1 MIEYN
6 QIELTPEQSV
16 RFALAS
22 FVAPPRPRSTPQ
34 ARQRAGQPCPLCGET
49 LTRESARWAFLVP
62 HVHRHAPALA
72 EFDRFAICE
81 DCAAKR
87 GAADLLDG
95 SLAHPGDLL
104 DRRQAL
110 LMGGAHHPTPWQDR
124 TAITRALLRR
134 VAQPRATLVA
144 TVEADGSA
152 IVGWSERSG
161 GSETLGGLASLL
173 RLSWD
178 AVRMSD
184 DDDSTLTVG
193 GLPAPTAYLWRV
205 PRGLDA
211 LGALIEAGALLLPAR
226 PAKVAWGDCRT
237 AWIVQWWTMAQHL
250 ERVDD
255 HLMPIPDAPRLV
267 SDSAG
272 ARRMRARRAR
282 LSAT

>member
-1 MIEYN
+1 MIEHTV
-6 QIELTPEQSV
+6 IEPTAEQSV

-72 EFDRFAICE
+72 EFDRFTICE

-95 SLAHPGDLL
+95 PMAHPADLL
-104 DRRQAL
+104 DRRRAL
-110 LMGGAHHPTPWQDR
+110 LMGGAHHPTAWQDR
-124 TAITRALLRR
+124 TAIARAIARR

-161 GSETLGGLASLL
+161 GPGTLGALASLL

-178 AVRMSD
+178 AMRLPD

-193 GLPAPTAYLWRV
+193 GMPAPTAYLWRI

-211 LGALIEAGALLLPAR
+211 LAALIEAGALLVPAR
-226 PAKVAWGDCRT
+226 PAKVAWGDFRT
-237 AWIVQWWTMAQHL
+237 AWIVHWWTLAQHL

-255 HLMPIPDAPRLV
+255 HLLPIPDAPRSV

-272 ARRMRARRAR
+272 ARRMRALRAR
-282 LSAT
+282 RSAA